1 MSWLKNPH
9 RIKRFPNAG
18 AWKNDFYLQTT
29 TDAFVANL
37 NIGTWAVAWQECAA
51 PNGFIT
57 GLQTRIESGQGG
69 GNSHTRDDSGLILHG

>member
-1 MSWLKNPH
+1 MSWLKNLDC
-9 RIKRFPNAG
+9 IKRLPNAG
-18 AWKNDFYLQTT
+18 AWKNDFYWQTT

-57 GLQTRIESGQGG
+57 GLQTQIEYSQGG
-69 GNSHTRDDSGLILHG
+69 SADDTGTY